1 VEGSWGF
8 VAHIGHAEL
17 LTPDLDASLRCFT
30 EVLGMSEVAR
40 DGKSVHLRG
49 YGDYQRTT
57 LKLTASDQAGLGHL
71 GLRARSPQAL
81 QQLVA
86 ALERSGHGEGWSEG
100 DIGHGPAFAA
110 STPGGHRIE
119 VYFET
124 ERYDAPVAERSP
136 ARNQFERRGGPGAGV
151 KRLDHINLMSDDVAA
166 DRDFAEQILGYRTL
180 DISLDEDGS
189 ESGAW
194 TSATI
199 APLELVF
206 VKDRSGRSGRLH
218 HLAFWV
224 DTREEV
230 LRAADIFVDH
240 GIAIELA
247 PARHTIGSGFFLY
260 GFEPGGNRIE
270 VTTAVDFVYDPDP
283 PTRVWTAAERAAGIG
298 WGTPFPETW
307 RTYGTP
313 A

>member
-1 VEGSWGF
+1 MEASWGD
-8 VAHIGHAEL
+8 VAHLGHAEL
-17 LTPDLDASLRCFT
+17 LTPDLAASLRCFT
-30 EVLGMSEVAR
+30 EMLGM
-40 DGKSVHLRG
+40 
-49 YGDYQRTT
+49 
-57 LKLTASDQAGLGHL
+57 
-71 GLRARSPQAL
+71 RARSAQAL
-81 QQLVA
+81 GRLVTA
-86 ALERSGHGEGWSEG
+86 IERSGSGEGWSDG
-100 DIGHGPAFAA
+100 DIGHGPALRAR
-110 STPGGHRIE
+110 TPGGHRFE
-119 VYFET
+119 VCFET
-124 ERYDAPVAERSP
+124 ERFDAPPAERSP
-136 ARNQFERRGGPGAGV
+136 ARNEFERRGGPGAGV

-166 DRDFAEQILGYRTL
+166 DREFAEQILGYRTL
-180 DISLDEDGS
+180 DISLDEDGG

-199 APLELVF
+199 APLELIF

-240 GIAIELA
+240 GVAIELA

-298 WGTPFPETW
+298 W
-307 RTYGTP
+307 
-313 A
+313 

>member
-1 VEGSWGF
+1 MEGSFGE

-17 LTPDLDASLRCFT
+17 RSPDPEASLGFFT
-30 EVLGMSEVAR
+30 AVLGMTEVAR
-40 DGKSVHLRG
+40 DGDSVHLRG
-49 YGDYQRTT
+49 YGDYQRCT
-57 LKLTASDQAGLGHL
+57 LKLTAAAQAGIGHL

-81 QQLVA
+81 ERLAV
-86 ALERSGHGEGWSEG
+86 ALERAGHGEGWIDG
-100 DIGHGPAFAA
+100 DIGHGPAFCAR
-110 STPGGHRIE
+110 TPGGHPLE
-119 VYFET
+119 LYFET
-124 ERYDAPVAERSP
+124 ERYDAPAQLRSP
-136 ARNQFERRGGPGAGV
+136 ARNQFARRGGPGVGV
-151 KRLDHINLMSDDVAA
+151 KRLDHVNLMSVDVAA
-166 DRDFAEQILGYRTL
+166 DRLFAEQLLGYRTL
-180 DISLDEDGS
+180 DISLDEDGG

-199 APLELVF
+199 APLELIF

-240 GIAIELA
+240 GVAIELA

-298 WGTPFPETW
+298 W
-307 RTYGTP
+307 
-313 A
+313 